1 VESSRC
7 VTQPAINE
15 ILPNYQQFEVI
26 SLLGTQ
32 GMLPKLSIAAKL
44 YIIFAFLALASL
56 ALAGIAVVNARHQAR
71 MTADYETSLVGTQN
85 VERVNGLIYAVVMES
100 RGVYMS
106 PDIATA
112 KKFGTGLLQFND
124 QIAKVVEDWKR
135 HVHADDVAD
144 FETFSRR
151 IAQFIEFRKELVRL
165 GTEVSPA
172 KGREWGDNDA
182 NRNVRSALNKDLDKL
197 AANYDART
205 KRIYAELEERLHWT
219 VWLLSA
225 LALVAL
231 SLAGVGVLIIR
242 RSVTRPLGE
251 ITHVTEAVAGGAHD
265 VAIPHRA
272 RPDEI
277 GALARSIGVFQD
289 AMRRNVELNETVRRD
304 AQAREKQQ
312 ENVSAEIA
320 RFGAE
325 IEQTIAD
332 LVNVSSQMLEASA
345 HLAGAADNAASRTAG
360 ATASSEQASANVR
373 DIAAATEEL
382 SASVMEIDRQVAQSQ
397 SIAEKAIGDAEKTN
411 TEIKALDEAA
421 GRIGDVV
428 KLITAVAE
436 QTNLLALNATI
447 EAARAGDAG
456 RGFAVVAQEV
466 KALAGQTAK
475 ATEEIS
481 AQIAGMQA
489 ATVRSVAA
497 IGAIQR
503 TIREVGE
510 ITTAIAAA
518 VSEQGA
524 ATREIAR
531 SAETASQRTIETAK
545 EVALVNAATTDARD
559 EAGSVKSV
567 SDRLG
572 VAARSIRT
580 QIDGFFQKL
589 RAA

>member
-1 VESSRC
+1 
-7 VTQPAINE
+7 
-15 ILPNYQQFEVI
+15 
-26 SLLGTQ
+26 
-32 GMLPKLSIAAKL
+32 MLPKFSIAAKL
-44 YIIFAFLALASL
+44 YIIFAFLALSSF

-71 MTADYETSLVGTQN
+71 MTAEYETSLVGTQN

-106 PDIATA
+106 PDVATA
-112 KKFGTGLLQFND
+112 KKFGAGLLKFND
-124 QIAKVVEDWKR
+124 QIAKVVDEWKR
-135 HVHADDVAD
+135 HVHPDDIAD
-144 FETFSRR
+144 FETFSKR

-205 KRIYAELEERLHWT
+205 KQIYAVLEERLHWT
-219 VWLLSA
+219 VWILTA
-225 LALVAL
+225 LAFAAL
-231 SLAGVGVLIIR
+231 LLAGVGVVIIW

-251 ITHVTEAVAGGAHD
+251 ITRLTGEVAAGAKD
-265 VAIPHRA
+265 VAVPYRERH
-272 RPDEI
+272 DEI
-277 GALARSIGVFQD
+277 GALARSVGVFQE
-289 AMRRNVELNETVRRD
+289 AMRRNVELAETVQRD
-304 AQAREKQQ
+304 SEAREKQQ
-312 ENVSAEIA
+312 EKVAAEIA

-325 IEQTIAD
+325 VEATIAD
-332 LVNVSSQMLEASA
+332 LVGVSTQMLEASS
-345 HLAGAADNAASRTAG
+345 HLASAADTVASRTAS
-360 ATASSEQASANVR
+360 ATSASEEASANVR

-397 SIAEKAIGDAEKTN
+397 SIAEKAIGDTERTN

-447 EAARAGDAG
+447 EAARAGEAG

-481 AQIAGMQA
+481 SQIQGMQQ
-489 ATVRSVAA
+489 ATVRSVEA

-510 ITTAIAAA
+510 ITAAIAAA
-518 VSEQGA
+518 VTEQGA

-531 SAETASQRTIETAK
+531 SAETASQRTGDTAK
-545 EVALVNAATTDARD
+545 EVGQVNEAAADTRKQ
-559 EAGSVKSV
+559 AGDVKSV

-572 VAARSIRT
+572 VAATSIRS

>member
-1 VESSRC
+1 
-7 VTQPAINE
+7 
-15 ILPNYQQFEVI
+15 
-26 SLLGTQ
+26 
-32 GMLPKLSIAAKL
+32 MLPKFSIAAKL
-44 YIIFAFLALASL
+44 YIIFACLALSCF
-56 ALAGIAVVNARHQAR
+56 ALADIAVVNARHQAR

-106 PDIATA
+106 TDIPTA
-112 KKFGTGLLQFND
+112 KKYGDGLLKFND
-124 QIAKVVEDWKR
+124 QIAKVVDEWKR
-135 HVHADDVAD
+135 HVHPDDVAD
-144 FETFSRR
+144 FETFSKR
-151 IAQFIEFRKELVRL
+151 IAQFIDFRKELVRL
-165 GTEVSPA
+165 GSEISPE

-182 NRNVRSALNKDLDKL
+182 NRSVRTALNKDLEKL

-205 KRIYAELEERLHWT
+205 RQIYAVLEERLHWT
-219 VWLLSA
+219 VWILTV
-225 LALVAL
+225 LAFVAL
-231 SLAGVGVLIIR
+231 MLAGVGVAIIW

-251 ITHVTEAVAGGAHD
+251 ITRLTGEVAAGAKD
-265 VAIPHRA
+265 VAVPYRERH
-272 RPDEI
+272 DEI
-277 GALARSIGVFQD
+277 GALARSVGVFQE
-289 AMRRNVELNETVRRD
+289 AMHHNVELAETVQRD
-304 AQAREKQQ
+304 SAAREKRQ
-312 ENVSAEIA
+312 EQVAAEIA

-325 IEQTIAD
+325 VEHTIAD
-332 LVNVSSQMLEASA
+332 LVGVSTQMLEASS
-345 HLAGAADNAASRTAG
+345 HLASAADTAASRTAS
-360 ATASSEQASANVR
+360 ATSASAEASANVR

-397 SIAEKAIGDAEKTN
+397 SIAEKAIGDTEKTN

-421 GRIGDVV
+421 RRIGDVV

-447 EAARAGDAG
+447 EAARAGEAG

-466 KALAGQTAK
+466 KALAGQTAR

-481 AQIAGMQA
+481 SQISGMQQ
-489 ATVRSVAA
+489 ATVRSVEA
-497 IGAIQR
+497 IAAIQR

-510 ITTAIAAA
+510 ITAAIAAA
-518 VSEQGA
+518 VTEQGA

-531 SAETASQRTIETAK
+531 SAETASQRTGDTAK
-545 EVALVNAATTDARD
+545 EVGQVNEATANTRKQ
-559 EAGSVKSV
+559 AGDVKSV

-572 VAARSIRT
+572 VAAGSIRQ

>member
-1 VESSRC
+1 
-7 VTQPAINE
+7 
-15 ILPNYQQFEVI
+15 
-26 SLLGTQ
+26 
-32 GMLPKLSIAAKL
+32 MLPKLSIAAKL
-44 YIIFAFLALASL
+44 YIIFACLALASL
-56 ALAGIAVVNARHQAR
+56 ALAGIAVINARHQAQ
-71 MTADYETSLVGTQN
+71 MTAEYETSLVGTQN

-100 RGVYMS
+100 RGIYMS

-112 KKFGTGLLQFND
+112 KKFGAGLVKFND
-124 QIAKVVEDWKR
+124 QILKVVEDWKR
-135 HVHADDVAD
+135 HVHPEDAAD
-144 FETFSRR
+144 FTTFSER
-151 IAQFIEFRKELVRL
+151 IAQFVKFRQELVRL
-165 GTEVSPA
+165 GTEVSPE

-182 NRNVRSALNKDLDKL
+182 NRSVRSALNKDLEKL
-197 AANYDART
+197 AANFDART
-205 KRIYAELEERLHWT
+205 KRIYAQLEERLHWT
-219 VWLLSA
+219 VWILSA
-225 LALVAL
+225 LGVVAL
-231 SLAGVGVLIIR
+231 ALAGVGVTIIW

-251 ITHVTEAVAGGAHD
+251 ITRVTEAVAGGAND
-265 VAIPHRA
+265 VTIPYRQ
-272 RPDEI
+272 RPDEV

-289 AMRRNVELNETVRRD
+289 AMRRNVELGNTVRRD
-304 AQAREKQQ
+304 AEAREKRQ
-312 ENVSAEIA
+312 EKVAAEIA
-320 RFGAE
+320 RFGSE

-332 LVNVSSQMLEASA
+332 LVNVSTQILDASS
-345 HLAGAADNAASRTAG
+345 HLTGAADNAASRTAS
-360 ATASSEQASANVR
+360 ATSASEEASANVR

-382 SASVMEIDRQVAQSQ
+382 SASVMEIDRQVSQSR

-447 EAARAGDAG
+447 EAARAGEAG

-481 AQIAGMQA
+481 TQIAGMQQ
-489 ATVRSVAA
+489 ATVRSVEA
-497 IGAIQR
+497 IGAIQQ

-510 ITTAIAAA
+510 ITAAIAAA
-518 VSEQGA
+518 VTEQGA

-531 SAETASQRTIETAK
+531 SAETAAQRTIETAK
-545 EVALVNAATTDARD
+545 EVASVNAAAADTRK
-559 EAGSVKSV
+559 EAGDVKSV

-572 VAARSIRT
+572 VAATSIRG

>member
-1 VESSRC
+1 
-7 VTQPAINE
+7 
-15 ILPNYQQFEVI
+15 
-26 SLLGTQ
+26 
-32 GMLPKLSIAAKL
+32 MLPRLSIAAKL

-56 ALAGIAVVNARHQAR
+56 ALAGIAVVNARHQAE

-106 PDIATA
+106 PDIPTA
-112 KKFGTGLLQFND
+112 KKYGAGLLKFND
-124 QIAKVVEDWKR
+124 QIAKVVADWKR
-135 HVHADDVAD
+135 HVHSDDVAD
-144 FETFSRR
+144 FETFSAR
-151 IAQFIEFRKELVRL
+151 IAQFIKFRQELVRL
-165 GTEVSPA
+165 GTEVSPE

-182 NRNVRSALNKDLDKL
+182 NRTVRTALNKDLEKL

-219 VWLLSA
+219 VWLLTALAFVA
-225 LALVAL
+225 LAL
-231 SLAGVGVLIIR
+231 AGIGVLIIW
-242 RSVTRPLGE
+242 RSVTRPLGA
-251 ITHVTEAVAGGAHD
+251 ITRVTEAVAGGAND
-265 VAIPHRA
+265 VAIPHRE

-304 AQAREKQQ
+304 GEKRESQQ
-312 ENVSAEIA
+312 QKVSAEIA

-332 LVNVSSQMLEASA
+332 LVAVSSRMLEASS
-345 HLAGAADNAASRTAG
+345 HLAGAADNAASRTAS
-360 ATASSEQASANVR
+360 ASSSSEQASANVR
-373 DIAAATEEL
+373 DIATATEEL

-397 SIAEKAIGDAEKTN
+397 SIASKAIGDAEKTN

-447 EAARAGDAG
+447 EAARAGEAG
-456 RGFAVVAQEV
+456 RGFAVVASEV

-481 AQIAGMQA
+481 SQIAGMQQ
-489 ATVRSVAA
+489 ATVRSVEA

-510 ITTAIAAA
+510 ITAAIAAA
-518 VSEQGA
+518 VTQQGA

-531 SAETASQRTIETAK
+531 SAETASQRTVETAK
-545 EVALVNAATTDARD
+545 DVALVNQATGDTRKQ
-559 EAGSVKSV
+559 AGDVKSV

-572 VAARSIRT
+572 VAATSIRG
-580 QIDGFFQKL
+580 QVDGFFQKL